1 MLTIIFKQRWS
12 TIPPIST
19 KQTITSHLN
28 SLNIKQGDHDMTLEM
43 ELLPWD
49 RHKNVAGLSQ
59 LMGSISLFIPLKH
72 G

>member
-28 SLNIKQGDHDMTLEM
+28 SLNTKQGDHDMTLE
-43 ELLPWD
+43 LLAWD

>member
-49 RHKNVAGLSQ
+49 RHKNVQ
-59 LMGSISLFIPLKH
+59 
-72 G
+72 